1 MSYEHRSSL
10 YMFERANAKRAARK
24 DDGLCKS
31 INRSLIL
38 SRYIRPSCLNSVN
51 FSFLFLILLNYL
63 LLKQEEEK
71 KTKAEETLNN
81 IRSKIFDELDDKK
94 RNKSFL
100 KKKRN
105 RK

>member
-10 YMFERANAKRAARK
+10 YMSERANAKRAARK

-94 RNKSFL
+94 RNKSF
-100 KKKRN
+100 
-105 RK
+105 